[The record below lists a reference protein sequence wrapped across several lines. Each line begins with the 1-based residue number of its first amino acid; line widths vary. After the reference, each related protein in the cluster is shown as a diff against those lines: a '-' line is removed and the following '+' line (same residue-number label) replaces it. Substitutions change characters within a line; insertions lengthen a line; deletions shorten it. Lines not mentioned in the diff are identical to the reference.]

1 MRTCG
6 WYPMKVLCSQ
16 GVVSPHRCGV
26 VPCQVTVKASAPP
39 GAMVCPLLVTPEGR
53 SGKYGSVQY
62 IDFYALSCGSFRKQA
77 RNLIETA
84 QLKSHPLEGSRQ
96 EAILLPYTTLT
107 FSSLRSARHTPP
119 PIGGLR

>member
-16 GVVSPHRCGV
+16 EVVSSYRCVV
-26 VPCQVTVKASAPP
+26 VPCQVTVQASAPP
-39 GAMVCPLLVTPEGR
+39 GAVVCPLLVTPVGR
-53 SGKYGSVQY
+53 LGGYGTVQC

-84 QLKSHPLEGSRQ
+84 QRKSQSRTFMRFYPIVW
-96 EAILLPYTTLT
+96 ECRPILRETAESGPC
-107 FSSLRSARHTPP
+107 
-119 PIGGLR
+119 

>member
-16 GVVSPHRCGV
+16 EVVSPHRYGV
-26 VPCQVTVKASAPP
+26 VPCQVTVQASAPP
-39 GAMVCPLLVTPEGR
+39 GAVVCPLLVTPVGR
-53 SGKYGSVQY
+53 LGGYGTVQS

-84 QLKSHPLEGSRQ
+84 QRKSQVTLEDKEKLDRLFMHSPQ
-96 EAILLPYTTLT
+96 L
-107 FSSLRSARHTPP
+107 
-119 PIGGLR
+119 